1 MNNREMNPYGDV
13 HEEFEALVRSDMRIF
28 RTASVLLALLF
39 VISAVLG
46 ISLASRSAEL
56 MPDQEVH

>member
-1 MNNREMNPYGDV
+1 MNNREIRPYGDV
-13 HEEFEALVRSDMRIF
+13 HEELEALARSDMRIF

-46 ISLASRSAEL
+46 ISLASKSAEL
-56 MPDQEVH
+56 MPEQEVH